1 MSRRLLAS
9 LIDGVVTVTP
19 VVLATGG
26 GVWLYLWYD
35 RRRSGSD
42 AAKGPNLSPGDGPT
56 EAFRRFAEK
65 IRLAQLEKNHRRRE
79 AGVKRAS
86 IEGQYGRIEKSDEI
100 QFVDAYV
107 SASVKIA
114 TQASRASR

>member
-1 MSRRLLAS
+1 MQFSSYLSQS
-9 LIDGVVTVTP
+9 LFLTVH
-19 VVLATGG
+19 AEQSNSYCRG
-26 GVWLYLWYD
+26 
-35 RRRSGSD
+35 RH
-42 AAKGPNLSPGDGPT
+42 
-56 EAFRRFAEK
+56 AFRRFAEK

-79 AGVKRAS
+79 AGVKRVS
-86 IEGQYGRIEKSDEI
+86 IEGQYGRMEKSDEI